1 MNGCS
6 TARRFAIPPSNSI
19 GLRLSHYGRWLHC
32 SRGTVIY
39 AQGQTGDVLFFLEHG
54 RVRLT
59 AVSGDGRQATI
70 GLMCPGMF
78 FGESC
83 LAGEARRETAHALTD
98 CDVVRLGKEDMELL
112 LTSDHELAASFIKF
126 LLDQNRRYEDD
137 LLDQRFSSG
146 ERRLARVLLLLA
158 YSNRNSQSE
167 RTITGI
173 SHETLAELIG
183 TTRARVSSFM
193 AKFRK
198 MGWIDYNRTQIRVRP
213 LLRSWLMRSARSF
226 DSELSF

>member
-1 MNGCS
+1 LC
-6 TARRFAIPPSNSI
+6 FE
-19 GLRLSHYGRWLHC
+19 
-32 SRGTVIY
+32 RGSLIY
-39 AQGQTGDVLFFLEHG
+39 AQGEPGGVLFLVERG

-59 AVSGDGRQATI
+59 AVSLDGRQATI
-70 GLMCPGMF
+70 ALICPGMF

-83 LAGEARRETAHALTD
+83 LASEARRETAHALTD
-98 CDVVRLGKEDMELL
+98 CDLVRLKKEDMELL
-112 LTSDHELAASFIKF
+112 LTTDHELAVSFVKF
-126 LLDQNRRYEDD
+126 LLGQNRRYEDD
-137 LLDQRFSSG
+137 LLDQRFSSSEG
-146 ERRLARVLLLLA
+146 RLARVLLLLA

-198 MGWIDYNRTQIRVRP
+198 MGWIDYNRREISVHPSLRDHLQELEPAFAPHTVRT
-213 LLRSWLMRSARSF
+213 R
-226 DSELSF
+226 